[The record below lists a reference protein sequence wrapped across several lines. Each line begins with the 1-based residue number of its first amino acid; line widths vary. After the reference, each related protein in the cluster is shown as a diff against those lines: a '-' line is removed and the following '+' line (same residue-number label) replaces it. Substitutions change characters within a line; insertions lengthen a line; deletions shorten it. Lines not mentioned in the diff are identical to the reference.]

1 MKYLSGSSG
10 LMTLVC
16 ASLMLVLQG
25 CASTPLPSSTAQVN
39 DPIEGFNR
47 TMFDFNEKVDENV
60 LKPVATG
67 YNNVVPSPAKTGVTN
82 FHNNFEDAWSAVNSL
97 FQLKFEH
104 AASNTM
110 RVLVNSTIGF
120 GGLLDW
126 GSAMRLQRYNEDFGQ
141 TLGYWGV
148 GEGAYVVWPLLG
160 PSTVRDSAALPAD
173 LMAGPGLVIESTA
186 ISISQS
192 ALNVVNTRANLLDST
207 ALLDDI
213 VLDKYIFVRD
223 GFLQRRRSQ
232 IYDGNPP
239 NAPKK

>member
-1 MKYLSGSSG
+1 MMYPTRSG
-10 LMTLVC
+10 LKALVC
-16 ASLMLVLQG
+16 AAVVLVMQG
-25 CASTPLPSSTAQVN
+25 CASTPSPNANTQVN

-47 TMFDFNEKVDENV
+47 TMFGFNEKVDENV

-67 YNNVVPSPAKTGVTN
+67 YKNVVPSPARTGVTN
-82 FHNNFEDAWSAVNSL
+82 FYNNFEDAWSAVNSL

-110 RVLVNSTIGF
+110 RVLVNTTLGF

-126 GSAMRLQRYNEDFGQ
+126 GSEMRLQRYNEDLGQ

-148 GEGAYVVWPLLG
+148 GEGAYVVWPFLG
-160 PSTVRDSAALPAD
+160 PSTARDSVALPVD
-173 LMAGPGLVIESTA
+173 LAVGPGLVIDSTPVT
-186 ISISQS
+186 IGLS

-232 IYDGNPP
+232 VYDGNPP
-239 NAPKK
+239 DAPKN

>member
-1 MKYLSGSSG
+1 MKSWSLSG
-10 LMTLVC
+10 LKALAC
-16 ASLMLVLQG
+16 ASVVLVMQG
-25 CASTPLPSSTAQVN
+25 CASTPAPGSNAAVN

-47 TMFDFNEKVDENV
+47 SMFGFNEKVDENL
-60 LKPVATG
+60 LKPVAIG
-67 YNNVVPSPAKTGVTN
+67 YNNVVPSPARTGITN
-82 FHNNFEDAWSAVNSL
+82 FYNNFEDAWSAVNSL
-97 FQLKFEH
+97 LQLKLEH

-110 RVLVNSTIGF
+110 RVVVNTTLGF
-120 GGLLDW
+120 GGFLDW
-126 GSAMRLQRYNEDFGQ
+126 GSAMSLQRYNEDLGQ

-160 PSTVRDSAALPAD
+160 PSTARDSVALPVDMA
-173 LMAGPGLVIESTA
+173 AGPGLVINSTPV
-186 ISISQS
+186 SIGVT

-232 IYDGNPP
+232 VYDGNPP
-239 NAPKK
+239 DAPKN

>member
-1 MKYLSGSSG
+1 MKFWSLSG
-10 LMTLVC
+10 LKALAC
-16 ASLMLVLQG
+16 ASVVLVMQG
-25 CASTPLPSSTAQVN
+25 CASTPAPGSNATVN

-47 TMFDFNEKVDENV
+47 SMFGFNEKVDENV

-67 YNNVVPSPAKTGVTN
+67 YKNVVPSPARTGITN
-82 FHNNFEDAWSAVNSL
+82 FYNNFEDAWSAVNSL
-97 FQLKFEH
+97 LQWKFER

-110 RVLVNSTIGF
+110 RVMVNTTLGF
-120 GGLLDW
+120 GGVLDW
-126 GSAMRLQRYNEDFGQ
+126 GSAMSLKRYNEDLGQ

-160 PSTVRDSAALPAD
+160 PSTARDSVALPVD
-173 LMAGPGLVIESTA
+173 MAASPSLVINSTPV
-186 ISISQS
+186 SIGVT

-232 IYDGNPP
+232 VYDGNPP
-239 NAPKK
+239 DAPKN

>member
-1 MKYLSGSSG
+1 MKYLSRSG
-10 LMTLVC
+10 LKALACVALV
-16 ASLMLVLQG
+16 LVLQG
-25 CASTPLPSSTAQVN
+25 CASTPTPGSNAQVN

-47 TMFDFNEKVDENV
+47 TMFGFNEKVDENV

-67 YNNVVPSPAKTGVTN
+67 YKNVVPSPARTGVTN

-97 FQLKFEH
+97 FQLKLEH
-104 AASNTM
+104 AASDTM
-110 RVLVNSTIGF
+110 RVLVNTTLGF

-148 GEGAYVVWPLLG
+148 GEGAYVVWPFLG
-160 PSTVRDSAALPAD
+160 PSTARDSVALPLD
-173 LMAGPGLVIESTA
+173 LVAGPGLVIESTA
-186 ISISQS
+186 ISISLS
-192 ALNVVNTRANLLDST
+192 ALNVVNTRANLLDTT

-239 NAPKK
+239 DALKN

>member
-1 MKYLSGSSG
+1 MMYPTRSG
-10 LMTLVC
+10 LKALAC
-16 ASLMLVLQG
+16 AAVVLVLQG
-25 CASTPLPSSTAQVN
+25 CASTPSPNSNTQVN

-47 TMFDFNEKVDENV
+47 SMFGFNEKVDENV

-67 YNNVVPSPAKTGVTN
+67 YKNVVPSPARTGVTN
-82 FHNNFEDAWSAVNSL
+82 FYNNFEDAWSAVNSL
-97 FQLKFEH
+97 LQLKFEH

-110 RVLVNSTIGF
+110 RVLVNTTLGF

-126 GSAMRLQRYNEDFGQ
+126 GSEMRLQRYNEDLGQ
-141 TLGYWGV
+141 TFGYWGV
-148 GEGAYVVWPLLG
+148 GEGPYVVWPFLG
-160 PSTVRDSAALPAD
+160 PSTARDSFALPVD
-173 LMAGPGLVIESTA
+173 LAVGPGLIIDSTPV
-186 ISISQS
+186 SIGVS

-232 IYDGNPP
+232 VYDGNPP
-239 NAPKK
+239 DAPKN

>member
-1 MKYLSGSSG
+1 MKYPYRSG
-10 LMTLVC
+10 LKALAC
-16 ASLMLVLQG
+16 AALVLVVQG
-25 CASTPLPSSTAQVN
+25 CASTPSPNSNAAVN

-47 TMFDFNEKVDENV
+47 SMFGFNEKVDENI

-67 YNNVVPSPAKTGVTN
+67 YNNVVPSPARTGVTN

-97 FQLKFEH
+97 LQLKFEQ

-110 RVLVNSTIGF
+110 RVLVNTTIGF

-141 TLGYWGV
+141 TLGYWGM

-160 PSTVRDSAALPAD
+160 PSTARDSVGLPLD
-173 LMAGPGLVIESTA
+173 LAAGPGLVIESTA
-186 ISISQS
+186 ISISAS
-192 ALNVVNTRANLLDST
+192 ALNVVNTRANLLDTT

-223 GFLQRRRSQ
+223 GFLQRRRNQ
-232 IYDGNPP
+232 VYDGNPP
-239 NAPKK
+239 DAPKN

>member
-1 MKYLSGSSG
+1 MKYPSRSG
-10 LMTLVC
+10 LMALAC
-16 ASLMLVLQG
+16 ASVVLVLQG
-25 CASTPLPSSTAQVN
+25 CASTPAPNSNAQVN

-47 TMFDFNEKVDENV
+47 TMFGFNEKVDENV
-60 LKPVATG
+60 LKPVAIG
-67 YNNVVPSPAKTGVTN
+67 YKNVVPSPARTGVTN
-82 FHNNFEDAWSAVNSL
+82 FYNNFEDAWSAVNSL

-110 RVLVNSTIGF
+110 RVLVNSTLGL

-141 TLGYWGV
+141 TLGHWGM

-160 PSTVRDSAALPAD
+160 PSTARDSVGLPLD
-173 LMAGPGLVIESTA
+173 LAVGPGLVIESTA
-186 ISISQS
+186 VSIGAT
-192 ALNVVNTRANLLDST
+192 ALNVVNTRANLLDTT

-239 NAPKK
+239 DAAKN

>member
-1 MKYLSGSSG
+1 MMSRSLSG
-10 LMTLVC
+10 LKALVC
-16 ASLMLVLQG
+16 TSVVLALQG
-25 CASTPLPSSTAQVN
+25 CASAPAPGSGVSVN

-47 TMFDFNEKVDENV
+47 AMFGFNEKVDENV
-60 LKPVATG
+60 LKPVATS
-67 YNNVVPSPAKTGVTN
+67 YKNVVPSPARTGITN

-110 RVLVNSTIGF
+110 RVLVNTTMGL

-126 GSAMRLQRYNEDFGQ
+126 GTAMRLQRYNEDFGR

-160 PSTVRDSAALPAD
+160 PSTARDSVALPLD
-173 LMAGPGLVIESTA
+173 LTASPSLVIQSTA
-186 ISISQS
+186 LSASLT
-192 ALNVVNTRANLLDST
+192 ALNVVNNRANLLDT
-207 ALLDDI
+207 TTLLDDI

-232 IYDGNPP
+232 LWEGNPP
-239 NAPKK
+239 ETPRN

>member
-1 MKYLSGSSG
+1 MMYSPRSG
-10 LMTLVC
+10 LKALACAAVVLLV
-16 ASLMLVLQG
+16 QG
-25 CASTPLPSSTAQVN
+25 CASTPSPNDNAQVN

-47 TMFDFNEKVDENV
+47 SMFGFNEKVDENV

-67 YNNVVPSPAKTGVTN
+67 YKNVVPSPARTGVTN
-82 FHNNFEDAWSAVNSL
+82 FHNNFEDAWSVVNSL
-97 FQLKFEH
+97 LQLKFEH

-110 RVLVNSTIGF
+110 RVLVNTTLGF

-126 GSAMRLQRYNEDFGQ
+126 GSEMRLQRYNEDLGQ

-148 GEGAYVVWPLLG
+148 GEGAYVVWPFLG
-160 PSTVRDSAALPAD
+160 PSTARDSVALPVD
-173 LMAGPGLVIESTA
+173 LAVGPGLVINSTPV
-186 ISISQS
+186 SIGLS

-232 IYDGNPP
+232 VYDGNPP
-239 NAPKK
+239 DAPKN

>member
-1 MKYLSGSSG
+1 MKSPSGSS
-10 LMTLVC
+10 LMVLACAALVL
-16 ASLMLVLQG
+16 ALQG
-25 CASTPLPSSTAQVN
+25 CASAPALNSDAQVN

-47 TMFDFNEKVDENV
+47 SMFGFNEKVDENV

-67 YNNVVPSPAKTGVTN
+67 YKNVVPSPARTGVTN

-97 FQLKFEH
+97 LQLKLEH
-104 AASNTM
+104 AASDTM
-110 RVLVNSTIGF
+110 RVLVNTTLGF

-126 GSAMRLQRYNEDFGQ
+126 GSEMRLQRYNEDFGQ

-160 PSTVRDSAALPAD
+160 PSTARDSAALPLD
-173 LMAGPGLVIESTA
+173 LAAGPGLVIQSTA
-186 ISISQS
+186 ISISAA
-192 ALNVVNTRANLLDST
+192 ALNVVNTRANLLDTT

-239 NAPKK
+239 DAPKN

>member
-1 MKYLSGSSG
+1 MKSWSRCG
-10 LMTLVC
+10 LKALAC
-16 ASLMLVLQG
+16 ASVVLVIQG
-25 CASTPLPSSTAQVN
+25 CASTPASSSVSQVN

-47 TMFDFNEKVDENV
+47 TMFGFNEKVDENV

-67 YNNVVPSPAKTGVTN
+67 YKNVVPSPARTGVTN

-97 FQLKFEH
+97 FQLKLEH
-104 AASNTM
+104 AASDTM
-110 RVLVNSTIGF
+110 RVLVNTTIGF

-141 TLGYWGV
+141 TLGHWGM
-148 GEGAYVVWPLLG
+148 GEGAYVVWPFLG
-160 PSTVRDSAALPAD
+160 PSTARDSVALPVD
-173 LMAGPGLVIESTA
+173 LAVGPGLVIQSTA
-186 ISISQS
+186 IAITVS

-207 ALLDDI
+207 TLLDDI

-239 NAPKK
+239 EAPKN

>member
-1 MKYLSGSSG
+1 MMYPTRSGWKALAG
-10 LMTLVC
+10 AAVVI
-16 ASLMLVLQG
+16 VLQG
-25 CASTPLPSSTAQVN
+25 CASTPSSNGNAQVN

-47 TMFDFNEKVDENV
+47 SMFGFNEKVDENV

-67 YNNVVPSPAKTGVTN
+67 YKNVVPSPARTGVTN
-82 FHNNFEDAWSAVNSL
+82 FYNNFEDAWSAVNSL
-97 FQLKFEH
+97 LQLKFEH

-110 RVLVNSTIGF
+110 RVLVNTTLGF

-126 GSAMRLQRYNEDFGQ
+126 GSEMRLQRYNEDLGQ
-141 TLGYWGV
+141 TFGYWGV
-148 GEGAYVVWPLLG
+148 GEGPYVVWPFLG
-160 PSTVRDSAALPAD
+160 PSTVRDSFALPVD
-173 LMAGPGLVIESTA
+173 LAAGPGLIIDSTPVA
-186 ISISQS
+186 IGVS

-232 IYDGNPP
+232 VYDGNPP
-239 NAPKK
+239 DAPKN

>member
-1 MKYLSGSSG
+1 MKYPSRSG
-10 LMTLVC
+10 LMALAC
-16 ASLMLVLQG
+16 ASVVLVLQG
-25 CASTPLPSSTAQVN
+25 CASTPAPNSNAQVN

-47 TMFDFNEKVDENV
+47 TMFGFNEKVDENV

-67 YNNVVPSPAKTGVTN
+67 YKNVVPSPARTGVTN
-82 FHNNFEDAWSAVNSL
+82 FYNNFEDAWSAVNSL

-110 RVLVNSTIGF
+110 RVLVNSTLGL

-141 TLGYWGV
+141 TLGHWGM

-160 PSTVRDSAALPAD
+160 PSTARDSVGLPLD
-173 LMAGPGLVIESTA
+173 LAAGPGLLIESTA
-186 ISISQS
+186 VSIGAT
-192 ALNVVNTRANLLDST
+192 ALNVVNTRANLLDTT

-239 NAPKK
+239 DAAKN

>member
-1 MKYLSGSSG
+1 MKSRSLSGLKALAFASVA
-10 LMTLVC
+10 LVI
-16 ASLMLVLQG
+16 QG
-25 CASTPLPSSTAQVN
+25 CASTPAPRSDAPVN

-47 TMFDFNEKVDENV
+47 SMFGFNEKVDENV

-67 YNNVVPSPAKTGVTN
+67 YKDVVPSPARTGVTN

-97 FQLKFEH
+97 LQLKLEH
-104 AASNTM
+104 TASDTM
-110 RVLVNSTIGF
+110 RVLVNTTIGF

-126 GSAMRLQRYNEDFGQ
+126 GTALRLQRYNEDFGQ

-148 GEGAYVVWPLLG
+148 AEGPYVVWPFLG
-160 PSTVRDSAALPAD
+160 PSTARDSAALPVD
-173 LMAGPGLVIESTA
+173 LAVGPGLVIESTA
-186 ISISQS
+186 IAISLS
-192 ALNVVNTRANLLDST
+192 ALNVVNTRANLLDSS

-232 IYDGNPP
+232 VHDGNPP
-239 NAPKK
+239 DSQKN

>member
-1 MKYLSGSSG
+1 MKYPSRSG
-10 LMTLVC
+10 LMALAC
-16 ASLMLVLQG
+16 ASVVLVLQG
-25 CASTPLPSSTAQVN
+25 CASTPAPNSNAQVN

-47 TMFDFNEKVDENV
+47 TMFGFNEKVDENV
-60 LKPVATG
+60 LKPVAIG
-67 YNNVVPSPAKTGVTN
+67 YKNVVPSPARTGVTN
-82 FHNNFEDAWSAVNSL
+82 FYNNFEDAWSAVNSL

-110 RVLVNSTIGF
+110 RVLVNTTMGL

-141 TLGYWGV
+141 TLGHWGM

-160 PSTVRDSAALPAD
+160 PSTARDSVGLPLD
-173 LMAGPGLVIESTA
+173 LAVGPGLVIESTA
-186 ISISQS
+186 VSIGAT
-192 ALNVVNTRANLLDST
+192 ALNVVNTRANLLDTT

-239 NAPKK
+239 DAAKN

>member
-1 MKYLSGSSG
+1 MKYLSRSG
-10 LMTLVC
+10 LKALAC
-16 ASLMLVLQG
+16 ASLVLVLQG
-25 CASTPLPSSTAQVN
+25 CASTPTPSSNAQVN

-47 TMFDFNEKVDENV
+47 TMFGFNEKVDENV

-67 YNNVVPSPAKTGVTN
+67 YKNVVPSPARTGVTN

-97 FQLKFEH
+97 FQLKLEH
-104 AASNTM
+104 AASDTM
-110 RVLVNSTIGF
+110 RVLVNTTLGF

-141 TLGYWGV
+141 TLGYWGM
-148 GEGAYVVWPLLG
+148 GEGAYVVWPFLG
-160 PSTVRDSAALPAD
+160 PSTARDSVALPLD
-173 LMAGPGLVIESTA
+173 LAVGPGLVIQSTA
-186 ISISQS
+186 ISITVS
-192 ALNVVNTRANLLDST
+192 AVNVVNTRASLLDST

-232 IYDGNPP
+232 LYDGNPP
-239 NAPKK
+239 DAAKN

>member
-1 MKYLSGSSG
+1 MKSWSLSG
-10 LMTLVC
+10 LKALACATVVLV
-16 ASLMLVLQG
+16 MQG
-25 CASTPLPSSTAQVN
+25 CASTPAPGSNAAVN

-47 TMFDFNEKVDENV
+47 SMFGFNEKVDENV

-67 YNNVVPSPAKTGVTN
+67 YKNVVPSPARTGITN
-82 FHNNFEDAWSAVNSL
+82 FYNNFEDAWSAVNSL
-97 FQLKFEH
+97 LQLKFEN

-110 RVLVNSTIGF
+110 RVMVNTTLGF

-126 GSAMRLQRYNEDFGQ
+126 GSAMSLKRYNEDLGQ

-160 PSTVRDSAALPAD
+160 PSTARDSVALPVDMA
-173 LMAGPGLVIESTA
+173 AGPGLVINSTPV
-186 ISISQS
+186 SIGVT

-232 IYDGNPP
+232 VYDGNPP
-239 NAPKK
+239 DAPKN